1 MKNQSSLTDVDGSIP
16 ANSSWWL
23 GLLVL
28 LTLIA
33 LPTGYN
39 ALYLPWFCVEFAGT
53 GLLLWLWWREELAA
67 AFRAWSVAAPL
78 SVWLCSSMAIAALQ
92 VACGFTESRFDTFR
106 QLHFFA
112 GGLFL
117 IPLAAR
123 AFPALI
129 ANAFQNWAA
138 PAASALLA
146 VPLLSGSLALLQP
159 NPAEDAVVWW
169 PFIYRN
175 HYAAFVL
182 LLLPPL
188 CWHAFAREKFHWGAA
203 VGVVAGIAGVVSSAS
218 RSGIV
223 LLALT
228 LGVIGLLIWLQSGR
242 AKRRCVLA
250 ATFGIVAIGAILANS
265 DGIVWRLQHGG
276 SMLEGRLDYWQ
287 ATLRM
292 IRERPLLGWGF
303 GTWPD
308 VYPQFLI
315 RDAGIPVNRAH
326 SDWLE
331 FFAEGGFLPVLAL
344 GVLGARSLWLAFR
357 HPWSMGVPAVL
368 LLAMVDY
375 PLRLP
380 ILLLAIVAICVT
392 AEFTERHTAGAAS
405 INRNS

>member
-1 MKNQSSLTDVDGSIP
+1 MEKADTSIP
-16 ANSSWWL
+16 VNSSWWL

-28 LTLIA
+28 LALIA
-33 LPTGYN
+33 LPTGYD
-39 ALYLPWFCVEFAGT
+39 ALFLPWFCVEFAGT
-53 GLLLWLWWREELAA
+53 GLLLWLWWQGETAA
-67 AFRAWSVAAPL
+67 AFRAWRIAAPL

-92 VACGFTESRFDTFR
+92 LASGFTESRFDTFR
-106 QLHFFA
+106 QMHFFA

-123 AFPALI
+123 AFPALK
-129 ANAFQNWAA
+129 ASVFQNWTAL
-138 PAASALLA
+138 AASALLA
-146 VPLLSGSLALLQP
+146 VSLLSGSLALLQP
-159 NPAEDAVVWW
+159 NPAGSAIDWW

-188 CWHAFAREKFHWGAA
+188 CWHAFAQAKFHWGAA
-203 VGVVAGIAGVVSSAS
+203 VGVVAGIAGVVGSAS
-218 RSGIV
+218 RSGIA

-228 LGVIGLLIWLQSGR
+228 LGMLGLLIWLQSQR
-242 AKRRCVLA
+242 AKRRYVLA
-250 ATFGIVAIGAILANS
+250 ATLGIAAMGALLANS
-265 DGIVWRLQHGG
+265 DGISWRLQHGG

-287 ATLRM
+287 ATFRM
-292 IRERPLLGWGF
+292 IAERPLLGWGF

-368 LLAMVDY
+368 LLAMADY

-380 ILLLAIVAICVT
+380 ILLLAIVAVYVT
-392 AEFTERHTAGAAS
+392 AEFTERRTAGTAIRSRDA
-405 INRNS
+405 